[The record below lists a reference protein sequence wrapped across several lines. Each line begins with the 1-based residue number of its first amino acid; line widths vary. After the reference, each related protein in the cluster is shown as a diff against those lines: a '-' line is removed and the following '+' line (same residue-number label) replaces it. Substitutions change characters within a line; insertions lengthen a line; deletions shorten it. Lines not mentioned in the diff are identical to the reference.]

1 MTASLRALTIG
12 TLSLSPA
19 FAPDQL
25 TYTATTTNATNK
37 ITATPQRADAMVEI
51 RSGSTVITNGSSIT
65 WATGANIVTVKVTCG
80 TTSQTYTITVTK
92 S

>member
-1 MTASLRALTIG
+1 
-12 TLSLSPA
+12 
-19 FAPDQL
+19 
-25 TYTATTTNATNK
+25 
-37 ITATPQRADAMVEI
+37 MVEI